1 MIYTFHM
8 LECPGSKISK
18 ATNLEYETWSQTPSG
33 GLKDV
38 LYSKMEPYLL
48 DVGLMVAVF
57 LGH

>member
-1 MIYTFHM
+1 M